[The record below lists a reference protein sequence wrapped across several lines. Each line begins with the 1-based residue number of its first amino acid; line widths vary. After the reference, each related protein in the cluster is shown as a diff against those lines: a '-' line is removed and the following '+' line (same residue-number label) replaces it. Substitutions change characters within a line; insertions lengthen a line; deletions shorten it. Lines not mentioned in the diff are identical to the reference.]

1 MNKLYDILGP
11 KVNSNLPVPTK
22 LKTISFDWDTGGW
35 NNIVLGVEMMIC
47 LAKIFNRALIIPEAT
62 KWYLLNGKT
71 HVFDFYD
78 EDTFKSFVP
87 VTTTPR
93 KGNKWNAKGNMVNSK
108 GKLNIE
114 VIRKHENANHWHF
127 PRKTRMLSYFPAA
140 FPNENLY
147 SLISSSLR
155 IKKHFID
162 KSIDLL
168 NKNNLK
174 IGEYVALHV
183 RRNDFQYKDVKER
196 SREDIVNYVLKDNKE
211 KLPVLIIT
219 DVYDQTLINIFKSK
233 GHRVVCWAQKKKDG
247 KMWGGSKEYVNTN
260 SKDSIVIDMMCA
272 TPAKKFYGS
281 PMSTFSSRI
290 YHWRGL
296 LSNYNN
302 KVDNNVYYTMPW
314 GEQPYWSQ
322 VDKLYWVQ
330 K

>member
-147 SLISSSLR
+147 SLISSS
-155 IKKHFID
+155 K
-162 KSIDLL
+162 
-168 NKNNLK
+168 
-174 IGEYVALHV
+174 
-183 RRNDFQYKDVKER
+183 
-196 SREDIVNYVLKDNKE
+196 
-211 KLPVLIIT
+211 
-219 DVYDQTLINIFKSK
+219 
-233 GHRVVCWAQKKKDG
+233 
-247 KMWGGSKEYVNTN
+247 
-260 SKDSIVIDMMCA
+260 
-272 TPAKKFYGS
+272 
-281 PMSTFSSRI
+281 
-290 YHWRGL
+290 L
-296 LSNYNN
+296 LSDGIIILRSL
-302 KVDNNVYYTMPW
+302 KGLDC
-314 GEQPYWSQ
+314 
-322 VDKLYWVQ
+322 
-330 K
+330 